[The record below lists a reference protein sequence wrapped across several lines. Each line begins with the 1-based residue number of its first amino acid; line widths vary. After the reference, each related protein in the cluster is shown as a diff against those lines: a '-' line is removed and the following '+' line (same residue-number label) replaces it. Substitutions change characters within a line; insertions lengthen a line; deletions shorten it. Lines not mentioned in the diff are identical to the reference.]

1 MSKWI
6 QLEEASGKGIQ
17 IGHLFYRR
25 NTGEPYVKWAVE
37 LNGYKKEGTDTFSL
51 ATAQPNQ
58 QALYLA
64 FYFDKSK
71 EESGMLTSRTVSLP
85 KGLPVGSEI
94 KVTLEGKASG
104 VQLRIFVKVEVP
116 KAGTAD
122 YYVAGPETK
131 GYLLL
136 KETGRDIPIEYE
148 ADMECFDKKPDENS
162 IKKRVET
169 VWSKQVRNI
178 VGMKDIKQEL
188 QALLQTMLL
197 GEELEKRGQY
207 MEKCSRHF
215 LIGGGSGSGKSVLS
229 EAIHQML
236 YELKLVVEKKPQVVN
251 AVQLLA
257 KPELLTELV
266 KKGMPRTVIVENFEK
281 LCPVAA
287 EDGQPVQ
294 EHDEF
299 WILLFQCMEKANEED
314 LCYFIFAGET
324 EAVKKL
330 LEKRPKLLAYVTS
343 FLIPAYSEG
352 ELYTLGDKL
361 MKHAGFV
368 TANRDAKEQFHK
380 RIREMMVQSDFAN
393 AYTLKYIIGE
403 AQKTKSAR
411 SDEKSMSM
419 TFTKEDFMREDEKE
433 ETLEELLAQL
443 DSLTGLENVKKQI
456 HQRLNVLKMEKL
468 RIDRGLIDKKSTDS
482 LHMVFHGNAGT
493 GKTTIARIV
502 GKIYGKAG
510 LIKNGDNF
518 VEVSRESLVAGYQGQ
533 SAIKA
538 MECVDRAI
546 GGVLFID
553 EAYNLVNGEHDSF
566 GLEVLNTLLA
576 PIENNRENLTVI
588 MAGYKEEME
597 DLFRHNQGLAS
608 RMHTIIEFEDYSME
622 ELATI
627 FYRMAAAEKYQVREE
642 DREAIMDYLW
652 DKRAENVME
661 FANARGVRNCFEDA
675 KLNQATRL
683 IREEKERELSDEE
696 LMQLKLEDITGRLN

>member
-6 QLEEASGKGIQ
+6 KVEGKDSLPMK
-17 IGHLFYRR
+17 IGCLSYRR
-25 NTGEPYVKWAVE
+25 NTGEPYVNWVME
-37 LNGYKKEGTDTFSL
+37 LGSGRRKGTDSFSL
-51 ATAQPNQ
+51 ATVQTNQ
-58 QALYLA
+58 QSLYLA
-64 FYFDKSK
+64 FYY
-71 EESGMLTSRTVSLP
+71 ERANGESGMLTSRTISLP
-85 KGLPVGSEI
+85 KGLPAGSEVRI
-94 KVTLEGKASG
+94 DWNVKLCGLNIRLE
-104 VQLRIFVKVEVP
+104 VNVDIPR
-116 KAGTAD
+116 AGAVD
-122 YYVAGPETK
+122 NYIAGPETK

-136 KETGRDIPIEYE
+136 SGTNRDIPAEYD
-148 ADMECFDKKPDENS
+148 ADAENINVRPDEKS
-162 IKKRVET
+162 IKKRVEA
-169 VWSKQVRNI
+169 VWSNQVRNI
-178 VGMKDIKQEL
+178 VGMQDIKQDL
-188 QALLQTMLL
+188 QSLLQTMLL

-207 MEKCSRHF
+207 MEKCNWHF
-215 LIGGGSGSGKSVLS
+215 LIGGASGSGKSTLA
-229 EAIHQML
+229 EAIHRML
-236 YELKLVVEKKPQVVN
+236 YELKLVVEKNAQVVN

-266 KKGMPRTVIVENFEK
+266 KKGMPRTIIVENFEK
-281 LCPVAA
+281 LCPIAA
-287 EDGQPVQ
+287 EEGQPVQ

-299 WILLFQCMEKANEED
+299 WILLFQCMEKAKKED
-314 LCYFIFAGET
+314 LCHFIFAGET

-330 LEKRPKLLAYVTS
+330 LEKRQKLLAYVTG
-343 FLIPAYSEG
+343 FLIPDYSEG
-352 ELYTLGDKL
+352 ELYTLGAKL
-361 MKHAGFV
+361 MRNTGFV
-368 TANRDAKEQFHK
+368 PADREAKEQFHK

-393 AYTLKYIIGE
+393 AYSLKYIIGE

-411 SDEKSMSM
+411 SDEKNMSM
-419 TFTKEDFMREDEKE
+419 TLAKEDFMREDEKE
-433 ETLEELLAQL
+433 ETLEELLEEL

-510 LIKNGDNF
+510 LIKNGENF

-538 MECVDRAI
+538 MECVERAI

-553 EAYNLVNGEHDSF
+553 EAYNLVNGENDSF

-597 DLFRHNQGLAS
+597 ELFRHNQGLAS
-608 RMHTIIEFEDYSME
+608 RMHTIIEFEDYSMD

-642 DREAIMDYLW
+642 DREAIVEYLW
-652 DKRAENVME
+652 DKRAENAME

-696 LMQLKLEDITGRLN
+696 LMQLTLEDITGGLK

>member
-6 QLEEASGKGIQ
+6 QLEDTSGECIQ
-17 IGHLFYRR
+17 IGYLSYRR
-25 NTGEPYVKWAVE
+25 NTGEPYVKWAPE
-37 LNGYKKEGTDTFSL
+37 LTDNFSM
-51 ATAQPNQ
+51 ATVQPNQ
-58 QALYLA
+58 QGLYLA
-64 FYFDKSK
+64 FYYEKAGG
-71 EESGMLTSRTVSLP
+71 ESGMLTSRTVSLP
-85 KGLPVGSEI
+85 RGLPAGTEV
-94 KVTLEGKASG
+94 KLMLKGKKSG
-104 VQLRIFVKVEVP
+104 TKLQIFVTVEIP
-116 KAGTAD
+116 KAGTVD
-122 YYVAGPETK
+122 RYFAGPETK

-136 KETGRDIPIEYE
+136 KETNRNLPLEYE
-148 ADMECFDKKPDENS
+148 SDTEDLPDKPDENS
-162 IKKRVET
+162 IKKRVELA
-169 VWSKQVRNI
+169 WGKQIRNI
-178 VGMKDIKQEL
+178 VGMKEIKQEL
-188 QALLQTMLL
+188 RVLLQTMLL
-197 GEELEKRGQY
+197 GEELERRGQY
-207 MEKCSRHF
+207 MEKCNRHF
-215 LIGGGSGSGKSVLS
+215 LIGGGSGSGKSLLA

-236 YELKLVVEKKPQVVN
+236 YELKIVVEKKPQVVN

-266 KKGMPRTVIVENFEK
+266 KKGMPRTIIVENFEK

-299 WILLFQCMEKANEED
+299 WILLFQCMEKAKAED
-314 LCYFIFAGET
+314 SCHFLFAGEV

-330 LEKRPKLLAYVTS
+330 LEKRPKLMAYVTS
-343 FLIPAYSEG
+343 LLIPAYSEG

-368 TANRDAKEQFHK
+368 AANRDAKEQFHK

-393 AYTLKYIIGE
+393 AYSIKYIIGE

-411 SDEKSMSM
+411 SDEKNMSM
-419 TFTKEDFMREDEKE
+419 TLTKEDFMREDEKE

-443 DSLTGLENVKKQI
+443 DGLTGLENVKRQI

-627 FYRMAAAEKYQVREE
+627 FYRMAAAEKYQVCEE
-642 DREAIMDYLW
+642 DREAITEFLW

-683 IREEKERELSDEE
+683 IREEKERELTDDE

>member
-6 QLEEASGKGIQ
+6 QLEEASGKSTK
-17 IGHLFYRR
+17 IGYLSYRR
-25 NTGEPYVKWAVE
+25 STGEPYVKWAMDLE
-37 LNGYKKEGTDTFSL
+37 SGKNEGTDMFSL
-51 ATAQPNQ
+51 ATVQLNQ
-58 QALYLA
+58 QSIYLA
-64 FYFDKSK
+64 FYYEKADG
-71 EESGMLTSRTVSLP
+71 ESGMLTSRTVSLP
-85 KGLPVGSEI
+85 KGLSVGSEVKILLKGKKSGTKLQLFI
-94 KVTLEGKASG
+94 KVDIPRT
-104 VQLRIFVKVEVP
+104 
-116 KAGTAD
+116 GTAD
-122 YYVAGPETK
+122 LYVAGPETK
-131 GYLLL
+131 GCLLL
-136 KETGRDIPIEYE
+136 KETNRDVPVEYE
-148 ADMECFDKKPDENS
+148 IGMENLEEKPDETS
-162 IKKRVET
+162 IKKRVLAA
-169 VWSKQVRNI
+169 WYRQVRNI
-178 VGMKDIKQEL
+178 VGMKEIKQDL
-188 QALLQTMLL
+188 QCLLQTMLL

-207 MEKCSRHF
+207 MEKCNRHF
-215 LIGGGSGSGKSVLS
+215 LIGGGSGSGKSTLA
-229 EAIHQML
+229 EAIHQIL
-236 YELKLVVEKKPQVVN
+236 YELKLVVEKKPQVIN

-257 KPELLTELV
+257 KPELLTDFS
-266 KKGMPRTVIVENFEK
+266 KRGMPRTVIVENFEK
-281 LCPVAA
+281 LCPVA

-299 WILLFQCMEKANEED
+299 WILLFQCMEKAKEED
-314 LCYFIFAGET
+314 SCYFIFAGET

-330 LEKRPKLLAYVTS
+330 LEKRPKLKTYVTS
-343 FLIPAYSEG
+343 LLIASYTEG

-361 MKHAGFV
+361 MRNAGFV
-368 TANRDAKEQFHK
+368 PEDRDAKEQFHK
-380 RIREMMVQSDFAN
+380 RIREIMVQSDFAN
-393 AYTLKYIIGE
+393 AYSLKYIIGE

-411 SDEKSMSM
+411 SDEKNMSM
-419 TFTKEDFMREDEKE
+419 TLAKEDFMREDEKE

-468 RIDRGLIDKKSTDS
+468 RIDRGLIEKKSSDS

-597 DLFRHNQGLAS
+597 ELFRHNQGLAS
-608 RMHTIIEFEDYSME
+608 RMHTIIEFEDYSMD

-642 DREAIMDYLW
+642 DREAITEYLW

-696 LMQLKLEDITGRLN
+696 LMQLTLEDITGSIG

>member
-6 QLEEASGKGIQ
+6 QLGSTSGEHIK
-17 IGHLFYRR
+17 IGYLSYRR
-25 NTGEPYVKWAVE
+25 NTGEPYVKWAMG
-37 LNGYKKEGTDTFSL
+37 LTDNFSM
-51 ATAQPNQ
+51 ATVQPNQ

-64 FYFDKSK
+64 FYYEKAG
-71 EESGMLTSRTVSLP
+71 ESGMLTSRTVSLP
-85 KGLPVGSEI
+85 RGLPAGTEV
-94 KVTLEGKASG
+94 KLMLEGKRSG
-104 VQLRIFVKVEVP
+104 TKLQVFVTVNIP
-116 KAGTAD
+116 KAGTVD
-122 YYVAGPETK
+122 CYIAGPETK

-136 KETGRDIPIEYE
+136 SETNREIPVEYE
-148 ADMECFDKKPDENS
+148 ADMEKLEEKPDEDS
-162 IKKRVET
+162 IKKRVWVT
-169 VWSKQVRNI
+169 WNKQMRNI
-178 VGMKDIKQEL
+178 VGMKDIKQDVQSVL
-188 QALLQTMLL
+188 RTMLL
-197 GEELEKRGQY
+197 GDELEKRGQY
-207 MEKCSRHF
+207 MEKCNWHF
-215 LIGGGSGSGKSVLS
+215 LIGGGSGSGKSTLS

-236 YELKLVVEKKPQVVN
+236 YELKIVVEKKPQIVN

-257 KPELLTELV
+257 KPELLKDLV

-287 EDGQPVQ
+287 EEGQPVQ

-299 WILLFQCMEKANEED
+299 WILLFQCMEKAKEED
-314 LCYFIFAGET
+314 LCHFIFAGET

-343 FLIPAYSEG
+343 LQIPAYSEA
-352 ELYTLGDKL
+352 ELYMLGDKL
-361 MKHAGFV
+361 MRQTGFV
-368 TANRDAKEQFHK
+368 SADREAKEQFHK

-393 AYTLKYIIGE
+393 AYSLKYIIGE
-403 AQKTKSAR
+403 AQKIKSAR
-411 SDEKSMSM
+411 SDETNMSM
-419 TFTKEDFMREDEKE
+419 TLTKEDFMREDETE
-433 ETLEELLAQL
+433 ETLEELLEEL

-608 RMHTIIEFEDYSME
+608 RMHTIIEFEDYTMD

-627 FYRMAAAEKYQVREE
+627 FYRMATAEKYQVCEE
-642 DREAIMDYLW
+642 DREAITEFLW

-696 LMQLKLEDITGRLN
+696 LMQLKLEDITGCLN

>member
-6 QLEEASGKGIQ
+6 QLKENSHERTR
-17 IGHLFYRR
+17 IGYLTYRR
-25 NTGEPYVKWAVE
+25 SSGEPYVNWTME
-37 LNGYKKEGTDTFSL
+37 LSGYQKEETDTFSL
-51 ATAQPNQ
+51 ATVQSNQ
-58 QALYLA
+58 QSLYLA
-64 FYFDKSK
+64 FYFEKTDG
-71 EESGMLTSRTVSLP
+71 ESGMLTSRTVSLP
-85 KGLPVGSEI
+85 KGVPAGSEVKI
-94 KVTLEGKASG
+94 TWKGKQTG
-104 VQLRIFVKVEVP
+104 TILQLFVDVNIP
-116 KAGTAD
+116 KTGTMD
-122 YYVAGPETK
+122 RYVAGPETK
-131 GYLLL
+131 GYLML
-136 KETGRDIPIEYE
+136 KETNRDIPVEYD
-148 ADMECFDKKPDENS
+148 ADPEKLAEKPDENS

-169 VWSKQVRNI
+169 VWGKQVRTI
-178 VGMKDIKQEL
+178 VGMKDIKQDL
-188 QALLQTMLL
+188 QSVLQTMLL
-197 GEELEKRGQY
+197 SEELEKRGQY
-207 MEKCSRHF
+207 MEKCNWHF
-215 LIGGGSGSGKSVLS
+215 LIGGDSGSGKTVLS
-229 EAIHQML
+229 EAVHQML
-236 YELKLVVEKKPQVVN
+236 YELKLVVEKKPQVIN
-251 AVQLLA
+251 AIQLLA
-257 KPELLTELV
+257 KPELLTDLV
-266 KKGMPRTVIVENFEK
+266 KRGMPRTVIVENFEK

-294 EHDEF
+294 EHDEL
-299 WILLFQCMEKANEED
+299 WILLFQCMEKAKEED
-314 LCYFIFAGET
+314 LCHFIFAGET

-330 LEKRPKLLAYVTS
+330 LEKRPKLMAYVTS
-343 FLIPAYSEG
+343 LMIPSYSES

-361 MKHAGFV
+361 MKQTGFV
-368 TANRDAKEQFHK
+368 TANKEAKEQFHK

-393 AYTLKYIIGE
+393 AYSLKYIIGE

-411 SDEKSMSM
+411 SDEKNMSM
-419 TFTKEDFMREDEKE
+419 TLTKEDFMREEEKE

-456 HQRLNVLKMEKL
+456 HQRLNVLKMEKM

-538 MECVDRAI
+538 MECVDKAI

-597 DLFRHNQGLAS
+597 ELFRHNQGLAS

-627 FYRMAAAEKYQVREE
+627 FYRMAAAEKYQVKEE
-642 DREAIMDYLW
+642 DRVAITEYLW

-696 LMQLKLEDITGRLN
+696 LMQLSLEDITGYIG